1 MGVLLTQCTSKPTHR
16 HNRCSLMK
24 GSDSL
29 AWQFTSDR
37 PIYVQMSDQIVAGI
51 LSGTYQLGEKL
62 PSVREFAIMASVNP
76 NTVQRALSELES
88 IGLIETQRN
97 TGKFVTTEESLIE
110 MARNKRGEALVADFL
125 KSMADL
131 GYTREQ
137 TLSLLEKADEGGNI
151 NE

>member
-1 MGVLLTQCTSKPTHR
+1 M
-16 HNRCSLMK
+16 
-24 GSDSL
+24 

-76 NTVQRALSELES
+76 NTVQRALFELEN

-97 TGKFVTTEESLIE
+97 TGKFVTSEDRLVE
-110 MARNKRGEALVADFL
+110 MARTKRGEALVADFL
-125 KSMADL
+125 KNMADL
-131 GYTREQ
+131 GYSVEQ
-137 TLSLLEKADEGGNI
+137 TLGLLETAKKGGSG
-151 NE
+151 NERSNA